1 MDAVTGIATFMIIW
15 WLSLFLVLPIGI
27 KSQLEAGKVVSGS
40 ERGAPAKPQ
49 ILKKM
54 LAATLVALA
63 IWLILFVFIA
73 LNTSNGIHQNA
84 ALLLQLGSNYTI

>member
-1 MDAVTGIATFMIIW
+1 MDAVTGIATFLIIW

-27 KSQLEAGKVVSGS
+27 KSQIETGNVVSGS

-54 LAATLVALA
+54 IFATIIALA
-63 IWLILFVFIA
+63 IWFILFVFIA
-73 LNTSNGIHQNA
+73 LSVSNGLHQNA
-84 ALLLQLGSNYTI
+84 ALDLVALC